1 MNKKYFAVIAA
12 TLAFATVFAACTK
25 RYNDDRILV
34 DSEGN
39 THILATN
46 AEGETMQD
54 EYGNIVEVITDDKGK
69 EVEDKA
75 GEQQTQGVTYPDLL
89 TNGNIIQNKF
99 IKLEVPDGW
108 EQIGKLNILLSNK
121 DFDAKIQFLINE
133 DKSIDKVL
141 SEYILN
147 GQELKK
153 QVNKKLEK
161 FNMSNKEVTIGGKK
175 MTKIVW
181 EITSKKEYVDEGSAQ
196 SWIQNVYLYS
206 DGKNTYNYASYI
218 SAADR
223 DKVDFD
229 KIVASVIYK

>member
-89 TNGNIIQNKF
+89 TNGNIVQNKF